1 MKQEQN
7 SVAFAMGGLAGNNA
21 HGAGFLQAALE
32 RNVEPIMISCTSGQ
46 ILWVSRYL
54 RIRNGQ
60 LRSDLG
66 QMLRKDIAEVN
77 PFGNVNLALAG
88 MAMFGK
94 PGVFVPAF
102 REYILDAIDNAWDTW
117 NHLWTKSHEV
127 LLTQEW
133 LELFP
138 CRNLLPDFPPEFFG
152 EIADV
157 FQQASSPQGS
167 GKPPVGIVFNSYN
180 PRTGVENVYMNN
192 RARELLQEKPGS
204 DKGKSD
210 SDKKSR
216 YHDRTVYLDIDANGV
231 RDALQLYQYGFDKQ
245 SSGNIDGAYF
255 RGLILSELAV
265 AERIFCVRPINH
277 CWQGDLP
284 RNYPEL
290 EDLKTEIGFDGAY
303 CGERYQIELIN
314 RLLDKQIADSS
325 KYHHIDLQELEIKQ
339 PRGFFDYIFE
349 KEQVF
354 TDAYEQA
361 KQHFE
366 NLNLGTSGDKKVQPL
381 RMKKRSLRD
390 YQK

>member
-32 RNVEPIMISCTSGQ
+32 RNIEPMMISCTSGQ
-46 ILWVSRYL
+46 ILWVSRFL
-54 RIRNGQ
+54 KIRDGQ
-60 LRSDLG
+60 LKTNLR
-66 QMLRKDIAEVN
+66 QMLMKDISEVN

-88 MAMFGK
+88 MAVFGK

-102 REYILDAIDNAWDTW
+102 RECFLDAIDNAWDAW
-117 NHLWTKSHEV
+117 IHLWTKPHEI
-127 LLTQEW
+127 LLMQQW

-138 CRNLLPDFPPEFFG
+138 CRNLIPDFPSVFFE

-157 FQQASSPQGS
+157 FNQASSPQGN

-180 PRTGVENVYMNN
+180 PHSGMEYVYMNK

-204 DKGKSD
+204 DEGKPGPG
-210 SDKKSR
+210 KKSK
-216 YHDRTVYLDIDANGV
+216 YHDRTEYLDIDADAV

-265 AERIFCVRPINH
+265 AQRIFCVRPINH
-277 CWQGDLP
+277 RWQGDLP

-290 EDLKTEIGFDGAY
+290 EDLKTEIGFDGSY

-325 KYHHIDLQELEIKQ
+325 KYHHIDLEEIEIKQ

-349 KEQVF
+349 KEQVY

-361 KQHFE
+361 HECFD
-366 NLNLGTSGDKKVQPL
+366 NLYSGSGSAEKAQLV
-381 RMKKRSLRD
+381 RMKKTEKP
-390 YQK
+390 QVAH